1 MLNKIRDF
9 ICRYRFWV
17 YLGGFILLII
27 GASLAGWVSSYFLIV
42 VVVGLIAIAGSILVK
57 NKEEK
62 DRPKGN
68 VIEGAK
74 TSESHLENTN
84 QGIYT
89 LKNDTQ
95 YNPDQAALPISNTS
109 TTPTWENNKELEAYK
124 KEARKKITQEYVKK
138 VWDEYKENNDKDKCS
153 RFFQYMGNIK
163 RGDRIMFKLIKKYF
177 GSIDSK
183 DCSEIKIRA
192 DIEVLFEVLTNV
204 KSYNDARDNEYR
216 IRVHGIL
223 NIDFS
228 EVFMA
233 NGENQIS
240 KCFVEHCILSACALY
255 KNQEWIDNYYKTD
268 FFQVSSH
275 KLKDSDEVKQR
286 PLMHIY
292 DWDKEHKHGSVLKE
306 PSMCT
311 PIQSPSK

>member
-124 KEARKKITQEYVKK
+124 KEARKKITQKYVQRLLTSVENKEK
-138 VWDEYKENNDKDKCS
+138 INESKDMCSNLFKEN
-153 RFFQYMGNIK
+153 GTGV
-163 RGDRIMFKLIKKYF
+163 RGDTDAFNIIKMHF
-177 GSIDSK
+177 DQ
-183 DCSEIKIRA
+183 IKIEDISENPEIIMRG
-192 DIEVLFEVLTNV
+192 DIEVLFEILTGV
-204 KSYNDARDNEYR
+204 EWSKAEYMS
-216 IRVHGIL
+216 GTFYGLAKEL
-223 NIDFS
+223 NFAAQGQGHHN
-228 EVFMA
+228 F
-233 NGENQIS
+233 S
-240 KCFVEHCILSACALY
+240 KCFFEHTILCALAIY
-255 KNQEWIDNYYKTD
+255 KNRDLLELYTNENLTNEDA
-268 FFQVSSH
+268 
-275 KLKDSDEVKQR
+275 EKQR
-286 PLMHIY
+286 PLMQFY
-292 DWDKEHKHGSVLKE
+292 DWDENHKHGSVLKK
-306 PSMCT
+306 PNA
-311 PIQSPSK
+311 QSIPVQDLLK